1 MQFNHWKIDRLA
13 NIPHTFSDIRSVHV
27 IARFFLRMIVLCA
40 FAALGGN
47 GFGRTL
53 AALLLLSTIFCVVT
67 GALRREK
74 PFTPVLTHWDEAAT
88 YGLLYG
94 LISTIAQVSIT

>member
-1 MQFNHWKIDRLA
+1 MANAPVTFNDLKSA
-13 NIPHTFSDIRSVHV
+13 QVMG
-27 IARFFLRMIVLCA
+27 RFFLRMVVLCV

-53 AALLLLSTIFCVVT
+53 AALLLLSTVFCVVAGT
-67 GALRREK
+67 FRREK
-74 PFTPVLTHWDEAAT
+74 PFDAVLTHWDEAAV

-94 LISTIAQVSIT
+94 LLATINQVSPS